1 MYKEMH
7 IFIICNVCVFVFKV
21 MKLDKLV
28 WSKAKADILKYLV
41 FRRQWISIRAFEAE
55 LERSF
60 PAIKKQ
66 IDQLEDAGVV
76 AIDKDNTKWWSIS
89 LTPGLGQYIRQ
100 LLLYMIQVDL
110 EEYFRSHELLL
121 KKWYYWHMFWAQVE
135 VDLVLIYEPL
145 AVEHLPKIKE
155 DIDRLFDTYLIRSD
169 QNKLVLLSSSEFD
182 KRYRL
187 ADKFVLQLMRE
198 CATGTKPTEK

>member
-1 MYKEMH
+1 
-7 IFIICNVCVFVFKV
+7 

-41 FRRQWISIRAFEAE
+41 FRRQWISIRAIEAE

-76 AIDKDNTKWWSIS
+76 EIDKDNTKWWSIF
-89 LTPGLGQYIRQ
+89 LTPGLGQYIKQ
-100 LLLYMIQVDL
+100 LLMYMIQVDL
-110 EEYFRSHELLL
+110 EEYFLSHELLL
-121 KKWYYWHMFWAQVE
+121 KKRYYGSMFGANVE

-145 AVEHLPKIKE
+145 AVDYLWKIKE

-169 QNKLVLLSSSEFD
+169 QNKLVLLSASEFD

-198 CATGTKPTEK
+198 CKDHAKPNT

>member
-1 MYKEMH
+1 
-7 IFIICNVCVFVFKV
+7 

-28 WSKAKADILKYLV
+28 GSKAKADILKYLV

-66 IDQLEDAGVV
+66 IDQLEDAWVV
-76 AIDKDNTKWWSIS
+76 EIDKDNTKGRSIS
-89 LTPGLGQYIRQ
+89 LTPWLGQYIRQ

-110 EEYFRSHELLL
+110 EEYFRSHELSL
-121 KKWYYWHMFWAQVE
+121 KKRYYGQMFGANVE
-135 VDLVLIYEPL
+135 VDLVLIYEPVAL
-145 AVEHLPKIKE
+145 DYLPKIKE

-198 CATGTKPTEK
+198 CATGIKETIK